1 MAESKQYIT
10 QNQQNGTVQ
19 ISEDVIGSI
28 ISVAVTETEGVAGFG
43 AKMGSD
49 LAELLGKKNRG
60 KGIRLT
66 IGEDDSLTVEC
77 DVVAYYGYEVFAVA
91 KKVQENV
98 SAAVASMT
106 GVSPVTV
113 NVNVCGIIQEK
124 K

>member
-19 ISEDVIGSI
+19 ISEDVISSI

-43 AKMGSD
+43 AKISSD
-49 LAELLGKKNRG
+49 LAEMLGKKNRG

-77 DVVAYYGYEVFAVA
+77 DVVAYYGYEVFTVA

-98 SAAVASMT
+98 SSAVASMT
-106 GVSPVTV
+106 GVSPAAV